1 MSDATFVDPNTPT
14 AVVPQPDHTS
24 DDPAPAEAN
33 PPLTDEERSRV
44 VQLRAMRAQT
54 DAEKTEMDA
63 LNLREAELAGHTVP
77 DAKPAPELNAHN
89 TGVLVRAFE
98 AIAYGFA
105 HIADT
110 TATGSLGP
118 LGRIA
123 AELRRHVDTLKDP
136 EAAAR
141 REQEAADAAAKMR
154 QAAADRAAAREKTEE

>member
-14 AVVPQPDHTS
+14 VVVPQPDHTS

-44 VQLRAMRAQT
+44 VQQRAMRAQT

-77 DAKPAPELNAHN
+77 DAKPAPELNAAHRA
-89 TGVLVRAFE
+89 VVQAFE

-123 AELRRHVDTLKDP
+123 AELRGHVDTLKDP

-141 REQEAADAAAKMR
+141 REQEAAAAAAKMR
-154 QAAADRAAAREKTEE
+154 QAAADRAAAREATAV